1 LLRKMVSGVSGV
13 NNNTWLTVPEA
24 AAHLRISISL
34 LRKLVARNQI
44 PFRRLPVAAAGKI
57 IFNRKM
63 LDYWLLLN
71 GKKTVTQ
78 AERRVLG
85 AFI

>member
-1 LLRKMVSGVSGV
+1 MDSKTSNI
-13 NNNTWLTVPEA
+13 NNLTWLTVPEA

-34 LRKLVARNQI
+34 LRKLIARKQV

-78 AERRVLG
+78 SERRALG
-85 AFI
+85 VFI